1 MGIYFIN
8 SLIFI
13 ENALLGQIRIPR
25 SLPASRLCSGQRQ
38 AGAIRNSIA
47 ILIWMSVVG
56 ITILSGCATT
66 AGKASVQTPSVDI
79 RGSQLEPYPL
89 PEPSEGSLWA
99 DGGSTK
105 LFVDLRAREVGD
117 LVTVQISETQ
127 SGKLDANTKTSRDS
141 SIEAGITDLLG
152 YMQRLDE
159 KKKSLNRKSLFNA
172 NFKPSFDGKGSSD
185 RSGSVVASITA
196 RVLQVLPNGN
206 LYISGKRE
214 VRVND
219 ETQYITVAGIIRP
232 EDIGQDN
239 VIQSTYIADARVEYT
254 GKGVIADKQRPGWL
268 MRILDHVWPF

>member
-1 MGIYFIN
+1 MN
-8 SLIFI
+8 SLVFI
-13 ENALLGQIRIPR
+13 ENTLPGKIRNPQ
-25 SLPASRLCSGQRQ
+25 SLPAVSD
-38 AGAIRNSIA
+38 AICNSIA
-47 ILIWMSVVG
+47 LLVCFALAA
-56 ITILSGCATT
+56 ITFLSGCATPP
-66 AGKASVQTPSVDI
+66 GKASVQAPSSDI
-79 RGSQLEPYPL
+79 CGSQLENYPL

-99 DGGSTK
+99 DSGSTK

-152 YMQRLDE
+152 YMKRLEE
-159 KKKSLNRKSLFNA
+159 KHNTLDRTSLFNA

-196 RVLQVLPNGN
+196 RVVRVLPNGN

-214 VRVND
+214 VRVNN

>member
-1 MGIYFIN
+1 MN
-8 SLIFI
+8 SLNFI
-13 ENALLGQIRIPR
+13 ENTLQGQIRSLQ
-25 SLPASRLCSGQRQ
+25 SLPAVPD
-38 AGAIRNSIA
+38 AIRNFIGLLICIALGSI
-47 ILIWMSVVG
+47 
-56 ITILSGCATT
+56 TFLSGCVTT
-66 AGKASVQTPSVDI
+66 PGKASALAPSSDI
-79 RGSQLEPYPL
+79 RGSQLENYPL

-99 DGGSTK
+99 DSGSTK

-152 YMQRLDE
+152 YMKRLDE
-159 KKKSLNRKSLFNA
+159 KKSSLDRKNLFTA

-185 RSGSVVASITA
+185 RSGSVIASITA
-196 RVLQVLPNGN
+196 RVVRVLPNGN

-214 VRVND
+214 VRVNN
-219 ETQYITVAGIIRP
+219 ETQYITIAGIIRP